1 MHSSNI
7 QQDKPHQ
14 KTTRDAIS
22 TIFYASNDNIQS
34 VLLKRGPVLVDGE
47 ERELML
53 FTNGFIISRVELDT
67 LVNLLL
73 DASSGRTTS
82 HRRNS
87 MLTGDEI
94 TERFSDIDTD
104 NSGGKFCVCIRC
116 VHNL

>member
-1 MHSSNI
+1 M
-7 QQDKPHQ
+7 
-14 KTTRDAIS
+14 
-22 TIFYASNDNIQS
+22 
-34 VLLKRGPVLVDGE
+34 DGE

-87 MLTGDEI
+87 MLTDDEI
-94 TERFSDIDTD
+94 AERFSDIDTD
-104 NSGGKFCVCIRC
+104 NSGGKYFLCIRC
-116 VHNL
+116 VHSFSYSQWYPLIIHIHTPLQHWIDQRYKTSSVAWEYH

>member
-1 MHSSNI
+1 
-7 QQDKPHQ
+7 
-14 KTTRDAIS
+14 
-22 TIFYASNDNIQS
+22 
-34 VLLKRGPVLVDGE
+34 
-47 ERELML
+47 ML

-104 NSGGKFCVCIRC
+104 NSGGKYFLCKDVFIICEYSMVSSHHHIISC
-116 VHNL
+116 ST

>member
-1 MHSSNI
+1 
-7 QQDKPHQ
+7 
-14 KTTRDAIS
+14 
-22 TIFYASNDNIQS
+22 
-34 VLLKRGPVLVDGE
+34 
-47 ERELML
+47 ML

-104 NSGGKFCVCIRC
+104 NSGGKFLCIHKMCYLLPNGILSSYYATTHTALQLLIDQRYRTSS
-116 VHNL
+116 VAWEYH